1 MQNAT
6 HQALRDV
13 GSVAGSAAALQRSLQ
28 MVVGA
33 AAGALFGMVSTG
45 SLMAMSGTM
54 LAFAAVSVAIWF
66 AGEPISLLRPWPLVR
81 KHGKDIRNLIDR
93 SYSVAAFGR

>member
-66 AGEPISLLRPWPLVR
+66 ARGT
-81 KHGKDIRNLIDR
+81 NLAA
-93 SYSVAAFGR
+93 SPVAASP